1 MRQIPGSIEH
11 AQTISE
17 EIWNVQDISVVWVA
31 LANAY
36 DSVSYA
42 MIEKAMEFFWLP
54 EKDDNHLKKDNKVVL

>member
-1 MRQIPGSIEH
+1 MRQIPGSTEH

-17 EIWNVQDISVVWVA
+17 EIWNVQDISVIWVA

-36 DSVSYA
+36 GSVSYA
-42 MIEKAMEFFWLP
+42 MIEKAMEFFWLS